1 MSTKTHPSV
10 MFAAA
15 THGQSS
21 EAPMT
26 DVQRQTLRELA
37 LEANEPMDA
46 ELTQTQAQKRIA
58 ALEEML
64 GR

>member
-1 MSTKTHPSV
+1 MSTKTPPSV
-10 MFAAA
+10 MYTAA
-15 THGQSS
+15 THGQAS

-26 DVQRQTLRELA
+26 DVQRQKLRELA
-37 LEANEPMDA
+37 LEADEPMDG
-46 ELTQTQAQKRIA
+46 ELTQLQAQKRIA